1 MLRFFMSVAGLLG
14 ALALGGCGS
23 DVPLVQGNAMTQPEA
38 GPLLPPG
45 AVRALYAAQHR
56 EDGEVLS
63 GPHAGK
69 HWVKWVTPDGTL
81 RLSAAHGMFRD
92 NGRVRVDG
100 DKVCSTWE
108 TIDKGKTACMWL
120 SKLAPDLYVII
131 DGDGERVSRFR
142 VTVPGDPPGP
152 LD

>member
-1 MLRFFMSVAGLLG
+1 M
-14 ALALGGCGS
+14 
-23 DVPLVQGNAMTQPEA
+23 
-38 GPLLPPG
+38 
-45 AVRALYAAQHR
+45 
-56 EDGEVLS
+56 LS

-69 HWVKWVTPDGTL
+69 HWIKWVKADGTL

-100 DKVCSTWE
+100 NEVCSTWD
-108 TIDKGKTACMWL
+108 TIDKGKTACMRL
-120 SKLAPDLYVII
+120 SKVSPGLYVTI
-131 DGDGERVSRFR
+131 DGDGAQASRFR